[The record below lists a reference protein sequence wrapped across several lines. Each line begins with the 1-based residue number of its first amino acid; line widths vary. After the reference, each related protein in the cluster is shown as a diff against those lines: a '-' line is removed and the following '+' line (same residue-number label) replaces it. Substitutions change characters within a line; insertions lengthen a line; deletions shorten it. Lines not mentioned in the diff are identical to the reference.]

1 MSRPSVITRAR
12 GGSSRKRAIRWG
24 PIRGMSPSV
33 TITLSALRSADA
45 PQRSDA
51 D

>member
-1 MSRPSVITRAR
+1 
-12 GGSSRKRAIRWG
+12 
-24 PIRGMSPSV
+24 MSPSV